1 MLEIDSTEI
10 NQNVFSG
17 KILGYFMTDN
27 GSLLPHLKDSL
38 ELAHLARSQHFTEN
52 QHFLPP
58 LTY

>member
-1 MLEIDSTEI
+1 MFLAVKFQAD
-10 NQNVFSG
+10 
-17 KILGYFMTDN
+17 FMTDN